1 MRKPIGRQRRGGEP
15 TPHPQSPNSPRY
27 RCSPRRL
34 PPTVDDM
41 SVLTGAGLDAIR
53 DQLVAAVERER
64 APLEL
69 TAHVVRGEP
78 ITFAD
83 AMRREYRAFN
93 VGDRWGPPWSTT
105 WFHIRGRVP
114 EAWTGQPVV
123 AVFDIGFVGST
134 GFTCEALAWK
144 DGKPWRGVDPNHRW
158 LPVNGSDVDFY
169 VEAAAIPTAIVS
181 GPDEAPSMIAL
192 RELPDP
198 AFVFR
203 QAELRIQDPNA
214 RKLALDFKVLV
225 DLAVALPEGD
235 RRSEIIEA
243 LEEFAQTNDQ
253 AALAKAMSR
262 PSTSRHFIHAV
273 GHAHIDTA
281 WLWPFRE
288 TRRKCARTFSTALAL
303 MDEYPDYRFACSQ
316 PAQYA
321 WMKASYPDIFEGI
334 RQKVAAGQW
343 EPVGSMWVEADCN
356 LPSGEALVRQFL
368 HGKRFFMQEFGYE
381 TKELWLPDVFGYPA
395 SLPQLIA
402 ASGGEFFLT
411 QKLSWNQFNKPA
423 HNTFMWEGID
433 GTRIFTHFPPADTYN
448 GNFSA
453 GQVLSSA
460 TNFKDHAR
468 SSRSLYLFGWGDG
481 GGGPEP
487 DMIEAAHRLRD
498 LDGAPRVE
506 LERALDFF
514 DQASS
519 EAHDLTTWVGE
530 LYFELHRGTYTS
542 QSRTKRL
549 NRRAQ
554 HALREAEIWSV
565 AAGADYPA
573 AELEASWKQLLL
585 HQFHD
590 ILPGSSID
598 WVYEEAE
605 RDLAAV
611 VESAERLTTTAQSKL
626 AGQGGVPG
634 AGSARPGTLR
644 GEAPPQRDAP
654 PQRAGG
660 HLAVFNVNSH
670 ERREVVEVE
679 GRPMTL
685 EAPACG
691 WAVHDPKQTPTAGG
705 AVSVSGRVMENDL
718 LRVEWDDR
726 GLLTSIRDKEA
737 SREVLSPGARAN
749 LFQLHDDNPAQWDAW
764 DIDIDYRDTVTDL
777 SDLLTQE
784 VELAGPLRAAVRFTR
799 EFGRSRVSQ
808 RVVLDAGSRVLR
820 FETDVDWQ
828 EEHKLLKVA
837 FPVAVRAARAT
848 YEIQFGHVE
857 RPTHANTSWDLAKF
871 EVCAQRWADL
881 GEAGYGVALLNDC
894 KHGHDIQGSVMRL
907 TLLRAPTHPD
917 PTADR
922 GAHRFTY
929 ALMPHGGDFRQAG
942 VIAAAED
949 LNAPLRVVRSGEPPG
964 TRRSLVEVST
974 PQIVV
979 EAIKR
984 AEDSDAIVVRLYEAW
999 GGRCRARFRTTL
1011 PVERAYL
1018 CDLLERKHGEVEVH
1032 DGEVELELTPF
1043 KVMTLLMETRA

>member
-1 MRKPIGRQRRGGEP
+1 
-15 TPHPQSPNSPRY
+15 
-27 RCSPRRL
+27 
-34 PPTVDDM
+34 
-41 SVLTGAGLDAIR
+41 
-53 DQLVAAVERER
+53 
-64 APLEL
+64 
-69 TAHVVRGEP
+69 
-78 ITFAD
+78 
-83 AMRREYRAFN
+83 
-93 VGDRWGPPWSTT
+93 
-105 WFHIRGRVP
+105 
-114 EAWTGQPVV
+114 
-123 AVFDIGFVGST
+123 
-134 GFTCEALAWK
+134 
-144 DGKPWRGVDPNHRW
+144 
-158 LPVNGSDVDFY
+158 
-169 VEAAAIPTAIVS
+169 
-181 GPDEAPSMIAL
+181 
-192 RELPDP
+192 
-198 AFVFR
+198 
-203 QAELRIQDPNA
+203 
-214 RKLALDFKVLV
+214 
-225 DLAVALPEGD
+225 
-235 RRSEIIEA
+235 
-243 LEEFAQTNDQ
+243 
-253 AALAKAMSR
+253 
-262 PSTSRHFIHAV
+262 
-273 GHAHIDTA
+273 
-281 WLWPFRE
+281 
-288 TRRKCARTFSTALAL
+288 
-303 MDEYPDYRFACSQ
+303 
-316 PAQYA
+316 
-321 WMKASYPDIFEGI
+321 
-334 RQKVAAGQW
+334 
-343 EPVGSMWVEADCN
+343 
-356 LPSGEALVRQFL
+356 
-368 HGKRFFMQEFGYE
+368 
-381 TKELWLPDVFGYPA
+381 
-395 SLPQLIA
+395 
-402 ASGGEFFLT
+402 
-411 QKLSWNQFNKPA
+411 
-423 HNTFMWEGID
+423 
-433 GTRIFTHFPPADTYN
+433 
-448 GNFSA
+448 
-453 GQVLSSA
+453 
-460 TNFKDHAR
+460 
-468 SSRSLYLFGWGDG
+468 
-481 GGGPEP
+481 
-487 DMIEAAHRLRD
+487 
-498 LDGAPRVE
+498 
-506 LERALDFF
+506 
-514 DQASS
+514 
-519 EAHDLTTWVGE
+519 
-530 LYFELHRGTYTS
+530 
-542 QSRTKRL
+542 
-549 NRRAQ
+549 
-554 HALREAEIWSV
+554 
-565 AAGADYPA
+565 
-573 AELEASWKQLLL
+573 
-585 HQFHD
+585 
-590 ILPGSSID
+590 
-598 WVYEEAE
+598 
-605 RDLAAV
+605 
-611 VESAERLTTTAQSKL
+611 
-626 AGQGGVPG
+626 
-634 AGSARPGTLR
+634 
-644 GEAPPQRDAP
+644 
-654 PQRAGG
+654 
-660 HLAVFNVNSH
+660 
-670 ERREVVEVE
+670 VVEVE

-691 WAVHDPKQTPTAGG
+691 WAVHDPKQTPTAAG

-820 FETDVDWQ
+820 FETNVDWQ